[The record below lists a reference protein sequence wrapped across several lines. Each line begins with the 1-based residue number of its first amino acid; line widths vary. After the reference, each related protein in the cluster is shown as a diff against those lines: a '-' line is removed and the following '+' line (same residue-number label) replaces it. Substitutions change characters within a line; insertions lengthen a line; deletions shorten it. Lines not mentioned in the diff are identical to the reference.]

1 MNRLRKLFRGSGRA
15 LAFIFTASV
24 IWLLLDMAALKFSFT
39 EINTQVLKDEMV
51 RKGRER
57 FRGWRRPEE
66 NFDGS
71 PEEEEEARR
80 RAPPPSPA
88 ASKRGGGGEL
98 GESRNSQEDRGE
110 VGAGRRRLGN
120 NGKGAG
126 GQKSSGQ
133 PRSAGSRPAATEVG
147 GQKIPVTRP
156 RSPQVSSLPGQKQAR
171 EEEAVNV
178 TSPPQTK
185 PALPRGFLATHLAVA
200 AAGRPFVNLTHTT
213 ATIRSKV
220 SQKAHRLLTKGANRG
235 RKEGL
240 FLLGLGDKG
249 ALAERRQKLPA
260 GSSRP
265 EGLRE
270 SPPGLGGPSIPARKS
285 GKVMGTGEGL
295 NATSSLD
302 LTAGKLVLSEAAK
315 KGGSLRATSPGTQ
328 PKQKDT
334 KTGQAKEVPADNRVV
349 FISKEGV
356 QVAFP
361 TTQNRSADAK
371 GNRLIGNHTQSSHDK
386 SQDNLKAINAT
397 KGASLK
403 ATETVKATLAGR
415 TELGRADRVSL
426 VDKDQLRKINPRDGA
441 LHFTEDIR
449 MHKVLTID
457 RTLVPRDPK
466 APGQFGR
473 PAVVPG
479 EKQVEAKRRWNEG
492 NFNVYLSD
500 LIPVDRAIDDT
511 RPRGC
516 SDLLVHND
524 LPTTSIIMCFVD
536 EVWSTLLRSVHSVL
550 NRSPP
555 QYVKEIILVDDFSTK
570 AYLKDKLDKYMAQYP
585 KVRILHLKERHGLIR
600 ARLAGAEI
608 ARGDVLTFL
617 DSHVECNVGWL
628 EPLLNRIHLNRKKV
642 ACPVIE
648 VISDKDMS
656 YMTVDSFQRGIFT
669 WPMNF
674 GWKPIPPD
682 VIEKNKIKET
692 DIIKCPV
699 MAGGLF
705 SIDKKYF
712 FELGTYDPGLD
723 VWGGENM
730 EISFKVWMCGGEIEI
745 IPCSRVGHI
754 FRNDNPY
761 SFPKDRLTTVERNL
775 ARVAE
780 VWLDEYKDLFYGH
793 GYHLIQKNLNVGD
806 LTQQRELRKRL
817 QCKDFKWYLENVY
830 PDLDAP
836 LVKASGL
843 IINIALAKC
852 ITVNSSRLIIE
863 TCDINNKNQNFNYT
877 WLRLIQQGDSC
888 VAPIDA
894 RGTLGLNP
902 CDKRNNSLKWLHKSL
917 VAFHPELMDH
927 IVLEHLPQATCL
939 EMDLSQKSLKAN
951 ICSSSNPYQKWQ
963 FGNYYAD

>member
-1 MNRLRKLFRGSGRA
+1 MNKIRKLFRGSGRA
-15 LAFIFTASV
+15 FAFIFAASI
-24 IWLLLDMAALKFSFT
+24 IWLLFDMAALKFSFS
-39 EINTQVLKDEMV
+39 EINTRVLKEEMI
-51 RKGRER
+51 RKERER
-57 FRGWRRPEE
+57 FRVWRNPEDGPGGGGGRWSRE
-66 NFDGS
+66 N
-71 PEEEEEARR
+71 PEAPPPPPTGLERDERGAERNHEEEAN
-80 RAPPPSPA
+80 RAEDGVG
-88 ASKRGGGGEL
+88 KGGE
-98 GESRNSQEDRGE
+98 RQ
-110 VGAGRRRLGN
+110 
-120 NGKGAG
+120 
-126 GQKSSGQ
+126 
-133 PRSAGSRPAATEVG
+133 RPST
-147 GQKIPVTRP
+147 Q
-156 RSPQVSSLPGQKQAR
+156 SPQETMGLHRTIPAKAWGRPPQPSSAVLLEKKARGAVSVS
-171 EEEAVNV
+171 
-178 TSPPQTK
+178 SPPQTK
-185 PALPRGFLATHLAVA
+185 PALQRGDLKPPSAAEGQPLVQMTHRAALVKSEVA
-200 AAGRPFVNLTHTT
+200 QEVLKPF
-213 ATIRSKV
+213 R
-220 SQKAHRLLTKGANRG
+220 KGSMG
-235 RKEGL
+235 RKEVSFKTGL
-240 FLLGLGDKG
+240 VDKG
-249 ALAERRQKLPA
+249 SLAVQKQELPTGSEPKEPRDSLRVLRAPKFPVNRTGGIKSVGGVREATRRVDLPGGKLA
-260 GSSRP
+260 TSKAAEEKGGSMNAT
-265 EGLRE
+265 
-270 SPPGLGGPSIPARKS
+270 GP
-285 GKVMGTGEGL
+285 GKVPKEEDAKIARA
-295 NATSSLD
+295 NE
-302 LTAGKLVLSEAAK
+302 VLSEE
-315 KGGSLRATSPGTQ
+315 Q
-328 PKQKDT
+328 
-334 KTGQAKEVPADNRVV
+334 VV
-349 FISKEGV
+349 IISKEGA
-356 QVAFP
+356 QVVLPAS
-361 TTQNRSADAK
+361 QNPPADAK
-371 GNRLIGNHTQSSHDK
+371 GKRLIEKNIQLIDDK
-386 SQDNLKAINAT
+386 SKDNLKAVNVTKAAGLIKVAAT
-397 KGASLK
+397 KAI
-403 ATETVKATLAGR
+403 LAEG
-415 TELGRADRVSL
+415 TKLGNVDSVNL
-426 VDKDQLRKINPRDGA
+426 VDKDQLRKINHSDSA
-441 LHFTEDIR
+441 IHFTENTKL
-449 MHKVLTID
+449 HKVLAID
-457 RTLVPRDPK
+457 RTLGPRDPT

-479 EKQVEAKRRWNEG
+479 EKQEEAKRRWNEG

-511 RPRGC
+511 RPIGC

-555 QYVKEIILVDDFSTK
+555 QFIKEVILVDDFSSK
-570 AYLKDKLDKYMAQYP
+570 AYLKDKLDKYMARFP

-608 ARGDVLTFL
+608 AKGDVLTFL

-628 EPLLNRIHLNRKKV
+628 EPLLDRIHLNRKKV

-682 VIEKNKIKET
+682 VIEKKKIKET
-692 DIIKCPV
+692 DIIRCPV

-761 SFPKDRLTTVERNL
+761 SFPKDRLTTVEQNL

-793 GYHLIQKNLNVGD
+793 GYHLIQKNLDVGN
-806 LTQQRELRKRL
+806 LTQQKELRKQL
-817 QCKDFKWYLENVY
+817 QCKSFKWYLENVY
-830 PDLDAP
+830 PDLEAP

-852 ITVNSSRLIIE
+852 ITVNQSSLTFE
-863 TCDINNKNQNFNYT
+863 TCDVNNKHQKFNYT
-877 WLRLIQQGDSC
+877 WLRLIQHGESC
-888 VAPIDA
+888 VAPMEA
-894 RGTLGLNP
+894 KGTLGLHP

-927 IVLEHLPQATCL
+927 IVLEHLPRATCL
-939 EMDLSQKSLKAN
+939 EVDPSQKALRAN
-951 ICSSSNPYQKWQ
+951 ICSSSSLYQKWQ